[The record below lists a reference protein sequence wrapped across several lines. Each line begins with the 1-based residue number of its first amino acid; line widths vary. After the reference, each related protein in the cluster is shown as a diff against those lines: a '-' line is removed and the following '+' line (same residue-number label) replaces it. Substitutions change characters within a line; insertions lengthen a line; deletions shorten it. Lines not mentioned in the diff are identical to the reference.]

1 MMAQDIKK
9 SLSELMEKY
18 GDQEVAESIGVG
30 VRMLY
35 KYKNNESE
43 PRDRVKKLIAA
54 NYMKLQEGAVNLRPV
69 TVNGKSH
76 EAPVSYSQ
84 PIQDRY
90 ISLLEQT
97 LKEKKDE
104 LIELKAR
111 INDLEGKQR
120 DFLARV
126 ESSIERYE
134 HLVLAQLQS
143 KGQPVP
149 DSTPTVLQQ
158 TYKSRA
164 AVKKRTVNTR
174 VHKSHNKKED

>member
-1 MMAQDIKK
+1 MI
-9 SLSELMEKY
+9 
-18 GDQEVAESIGVG
+18 
-30 VRMLY
+30 
-35 KYKNNESE
+35 
-43 PRDRVKKLIAA
+43 
-54 NYMKLQEGAVNLRPV
+54 
-69 TVNGKSH
+69 
-76 EAPVSYSQ
+76 SYSQ

-158 TYKSRA
+158 TYKTQGSGQ
-164 AVKKRTVNTR
+164 KKNT
-174 VHKSHNKKED
+174 